1 MTDINICRG
10 CAKTFSS
17 SYIEKNKGCPFC
29 GGHLFTS
36 KAVDED
42 SSELAILDDPITL
55 DQKFKLKQSKVGY
68 HYIPSECEE
77 AIAECFHA
85 GAQKYEFDS
94 WKHFPNFKHHY
105 YSALRRH
112 LTEWR
117 KGRKKD
123 RESKQMHMAHIATIA
138 IMILWKDL
146 QDEGYSEINSPEAV
160 MNLIKKIITRNES
173 IEQIEEEVR
182 RWFT

>member
-55 DQKFKLKQSKVGY
+55 EQKFQVKQNKVRY
-68 HYIPSECEE
+68 DYIPPECEE
-77 AIAECFHA
+77 LIAECFHA

-94 WKHFPNFKHHY
+94 WKKFPNFKQHY

-112 LTEWR
+112 LIEWR
-117 KGRKKD
+117 KNRKRD
-123 RESKQMHMAHIATIA
+123 RDSGQMHMAHIATTA
-138 IMILWKDL
+138 IMLLWKDL
-146 QDEGYSEINSPEAV
+146 QDEGYREVNTPEAV
-160 MNLIKKIITRNES
+160 MEIIKKILTRNES
-173 IEQIEEEVR
+173 MEQIEEEVK